1 MRLLSRVIRL
11 ESRMKTL
18 AKPVHVVFQ
27 RNDESDEKVACR
39 AKSANQ
45 MGESTLIVVKFVNV

>member
-1 MRLLSRVIRL
+1 
-11 ESRMKTL
+11 MKTL